1 MSEAHGE
8 RAPGVEDFRELFEL
22 DPRHTLSEGRG
33 KLTRNATRVRETRW
47 FEERAP
53 DGRLIACYRTWRE
66 NYRRPPYRI
75 VTGWERWSPTGALL
89 AREVRRSSVADRT
102 GLHSPRNREVRTAH
116 ATPLHSGSFI
126 IKR

>member
-1 MSEAHGE
+1 MSDARDG

-22 DPRHTLSEGRG
+22 DPRHTLSEGHGR
-33 KLTRNATRVRETRW
+33 LTRNAARVRRTRW

-66 NYRRPPYRI
+66 DYRRPPYRI

-89 AREVRRSSVADRT
+89 AREVRR
-102 GLHSPRNREVRTAH
+102 
-116 ATPLHSGSFI
+116 ATPAVIARLH
-126 IKR
+126 